1 MTKAQEVY
9 ERVNALV
16 EGGTPKAEAF
26 RQLAEEYGQPVKS
39 LQGSYYTHN
48 RKANGGS
55 GGRRARKRETTP
67 ADAVD
72 SAKALLERA
81 VESIDAGIEIAQVR
95 VDEAKAEFEAL
106 KASASERKSAIKA
119 KIDALDS

>member
-9 ERVNALV
+9 ERINALV

-39 LQGSYYTHN
+39 LQGSYYTHS

-55 GGRRARKRETTP
+55 TRRARKRETTP
-67 ADAVD
+67 ADAVE
-72 SAKALLERA
+72 SAKTLLERA
-81 VESIDAGIEIAQVR
+81 IESIDDEIETAKER
-95 VDEAKAEFEAL
+95 VDEAKAEFDAL
-106 KASASERKSAIKA
+106 KASASERKAAIKA

>member
-16 EGGTPKAEAF
+16 ESGTTKAEAF

-39 LQGSYYTHN
+39 LQGSYYSHG

-55 GGRRARKRETTP
+55 SPRRSRKRETTP
-67 ADAVD
+67 ADAVE
-72 SAKALLERA
+72 SAKALLER
-81 VESIDAGIEIAQVR
+81 SIEAIDDEIEVAKER
-95 VDEAKAEFEAL
+95 VDEAKAEFDAL
-106 KASASERKSAIKA
+106 KASASERKAEIKA
-119 KIDALDS
+119 KIEALS

>member
-16 EGGTPKAEAF
+16 ESGTTKADAF

-39 LQGSYYTHN
+39 LQGSYYSHS

-55 GGRRARKRETTP
+55 SPRRARKRETTP
-67 ADAVD
+67 AEAVEQ
-72 SAKALLERA
+72 AKATLERA
-81 VESIDAGIEIAQVR
+81 IESIDAEIEVAKER
-95 VDEAKAEFEAL
+95 MNEAKAEFESL
-106 KASASERKSAIKA
+106 KASASDRKAEIKT
-119 KIDALDS
+119 KIEALS